1 MELVRWQRNAVR
13 RLQQIAAEMLDGI
26 PYQAHSESL
35 HVWLPLA
42 EGRSEQ
48 AFVAQ
53 ARLQGVAIAPGA
65 SFATGPTVRHSA
77 VRISVGSTT
86 EDDLR
91 TEIGRASC
99 RERVCQYV

>member
-13 RLQQIAAEMLDGI
+13 RRQQIAAEMLDGI

-35 HVWLPLA
+35 HVWLPLG
-42 EGRSEQ
+42 EERSEQ

-65 SFATGPTVRHSA
+65 SFATAPTVRHSA
-77 VRISVGSTT
+77 VRSEEHTSELQSLMRISYAVFC
-86 EDDLR
+86 L
-91 TEIGRASC
+91 
-99 RERVCQYV
+99 